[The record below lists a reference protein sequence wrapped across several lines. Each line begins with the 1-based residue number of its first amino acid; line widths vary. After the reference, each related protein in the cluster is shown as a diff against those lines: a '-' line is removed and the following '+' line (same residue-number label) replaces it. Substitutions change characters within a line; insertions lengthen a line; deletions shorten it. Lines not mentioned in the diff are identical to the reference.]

1 MDKTGRED
9 GMSAAPKPYGTL
21 SDRYAAGTASI
32 KTATNARANVAPLA
46 LRPARLPQPNE
57 IAPRQWLYGR
67 VLIRG
72 YITVLVAPGGVGK
85 TAWAMGCACSM
96 AIGRGL
102 INDWV
107 YQPEKVL
114 VCTLEDPEDEFDRRL
129 AAMRLHH
136 EIEDGQLKNRIFVV
150 SGRDRRLLIAGI
162 AEDGFTVCYP
172 DKDALVEQVKAA
184 GIGVIIV
191 DPFVNSHELDE
202 NNNPHINAAARAW
215 AEIANEANCAVLL
228 VHHTRKGAEAGDIES
243 SRGAK
248 ALTDACR
255 VGLTLTP
262 MTKDEADGFGVSERD
277 RRLHVRLDDAK
288 ANLAP
293 PSEKARWF
301 KLQSVALNNGLPNTP
316 WHEGDNVQAIETW
329 EPPETW
335 THSVAELN
343 HCLDQIAKGPGKGQ
357 LYSTRRSG
365 AGGGSRW
372 CGTPLMETL
381 EVEEGRAAKMVK
393 TWLANKV
400 LEEREY
406 TDPVQRKSRQGVFVV
421 DGNRPQ

>member
-9 GMSAAPKPYGTL
+9 GMSAAPKPYPTL
-21 SDRYAAGTASI
+21 AERYAAGTASV
-32 KTATNARANVAPLA
+32 KTATNAQAEVKPFS
-46 LRPARLPQPNE
+46 LRPARLPEPSS

-136 EIEDGQLKNRIFVV
+136 QIDDGQLRDRIFVV

-184 GIGVIIV
+184 GIGIIIV

-228 VHHTRKGAEAGDIES
+228 VHHTRKGAEAGDIEG

-262 MTKDEADGFGVSERD
+262 MTKDEAEGFGVQERD

-301 KLQSVALNNGLPNTP
+301 KLQSVALNNGVPDTP
-316 WHEGDNVQAIETW
+316 WHEGDNVQAIEAW

-335 THSVAELN
+335 THGAADLN
-343 HCLDQIAKGPGKGQ
+343 RALDQIAAGPGKGQ
-357 LYSTRRSG
+357 LYSARKSG
-365 AGGGSRW
+365 VGGAARW
-372 CGTPLMETL
+372 CGIPIKEMLD
-381 EVEEGRAAKMVK
+381 VEEGRATKMVK
-393 TWLANKV
+393 AWFESGLLFEQA
-400 LEEREY
+400 Y
-406 TDPVQRKSRQGVFVV
+406 DDPVQRKSRSGVFV
-421 DGNRPQ
+421 NSTKRPE

>member
-9 GMSAAPKPYGTL
+9 GMSVAPKPFPGL
-21 SDRYAAGTASI
+21 ADRFGRGQTKSEKSPTAEV
-32 KTATNARANVAPLA
+32 KPLL
-46 LRPARLPQPNE
+46 LRPARLPPPHE

-136 EIEDGQLKNRIFVV
+136 EIEDGQLRDRIYVV

-262 MTKDEADGFGVSERD
+262 MTKDEAEGFGVSERD

-316 WHEGDNVQAIETW
+316 WHEGDNVQAIEIW